1 MQNLSLLED
10 IKQEIKSALIDKQ
23 LPIFGGLST
32 YAKSIA
38 YSGIS
43 PLPEGTQCRE
53 SSFTV
58 LPGYDFSMIKDM
70 SYMFYEC
77 LNLVTVPKL
86 NTLAAINMSGLFV
99 GCQALVE
106 IQKIDTLNV
115 TDMHS
120 MFASCTSL
128 TTIPQ
133 LDTSKVTTMCGPNYG
148 GMFTWCE
155 SLTSIPQMDTSNVTN
170 MKYMFYGCES
180 LTTIPLMDTS
190 KVTDIS
196 YMLDGCRSLKNLGGF
211 IGLRLS
217 LKLSNFTLLTHE
229 SLMNVIN
236 NLADVHKEPL
246 VKTLTLGEWNIN
258 KLTTEEIAIATGKG
272 WIVN

>member
-38 YSGIS
+38 YSGMP

-53 SSFTV
+53 SLFTV

-70 SYMFYEC
+70 SYMFHRC
-77 LNLVTVPKL
+77 PNLVTVPKL
-86 NTLAAINMSGLFV
+86 NALAAINMSGLFA
-99 GCQALVE
+99 GCHSLVE

-115 TDMHS
+115 TDMRS
-120 MFASCTSL
+120 MFASCISLTTIPQLDTSNVTKVSNGDYASIFAYCESL

-133 LDTSKVTTMCGPNYG
+133 LDTSKITDMRY
-148 GMFTWCE
+148 MFYKCE
-155 SLTSIPQMDTSNVTN
+155 SLTTIPQLDTSNVTN
-170 MKYMFYGCES
+170 M
-180 LTTIPLMDTS
+180 
-190 KVTDIS
+190 S
-196 YMLDGCRSLKNLGGF
+196 YTFDGCKSLKNLGGF
-211 IGLRLS
+211 IGLKLS

-236 NLADVHKEPL
+236 NLAEVTNSP
-246 VKTLTLGEWNIN
+246 TLTLGEWNIN
-258 KLTTEEIAIATGKG
+258 KLTADEIAIATSKG